1 MLGYQNMP
9 LVDRSDSI
17 LTIVDAQPAF
27 FDQAKMTD
35 GERATAA
42 ATVDRI
48 AWLAG
53 VASLLDVPVVVVE
66 EGADRNGATDP
77 RILERLGPN
86 SSVHCKS
93 SFSLTGCDAAVSA
106 VRATGKSTVVVVGFE
121 TDVCVAQS
129 AVGLHDLGLRA
140 VVVEDATYARGEQHR
155 RGLARMT
162 SAGVEYNHFKG
173 LIFEWLRT
181 VSYASEIFDVA
192 VERFGPFPSP

>member
-1 MLGYQNMP
+1 MP
-9 LVDRSDSI
+9 LVDRSDSV

-27 FDQAKMTD
+27 FDQAKMTED
-35 GERATAA
+35 ERATAA

-53 VASLLDVPVVVVE
+53 VASLLDIPVVVVE

-86 SSVHCKS
+86 SSVHGKS
-93 SFSLTGCDAAVSA
+93 TFSLTGCDAAVDA

-129 AVGLHDLGLRA
+129 AVGLHELGLRA
-140 VVVEDATYARGEQHR
+140 VVVEDATYAGRAAPSWARPHDGRGRRVQPLQRSHLRVASHGLVRVRDIRCGDRTIRAVSVGMAQR
-155 RGLARMT
+155 RG
-162 SAGVEYNHFKG
+162 
-173 LIFEWLRT
+173 
-181 VSYASEIFDVA
+181 
-192 VERFGPFPSP
+192 